1 MKYAYT
7 TIITNILVKMN
18 KALQVNIAVYD
29 LYNTRLYGSNTV

>member
-1 MKYAYT
+1 
-7 TIITNILVKMN
+7 MN